1 LPIFGIDYQQ
11 KLPNYVNK
19 GEYSMSKYLIRGNY
33 AVEGLKGLLKEGGA
47 KRRATVARVLEGLGG
62 KLEGFYWAFG
72 DEDVVAICEM
82 PDNVS
87 AAALSL
93 AVSASGAVSIK
104 TTVLMTAEEMDQ
116 AVQKSVEFR
125 PPGQG

>member
-1 LPIFGIDYQQ
+1 
-11 KLPNYVNK
+11 
-19 GEYSMSKYLIRGNY
+19 MSKYLIRGNY
-33 AVEGLKGLLKEGGA
+33 AVEGLKGLLKEGGS
-47 KRRATVARVLEGLGG
+47 KRQATVARVLEGLGG

-93 AVSASGAVSIK
+93 TVSASGAVSIK

>member
-1 LPIFGIDYQQ
+1 
-11 KLPNYVNK
+11 
-19 GEYSMSKYLIRGNY
+19 
-33 AVEGLKGLLKEGGA
+33 
-47 KRRATVARVLEGLGG
+47 
-62 KLEGFYWAFG
+62 
-72 DEDVVAICEM
+72 M